1 MLYFSEPEPEVPGV
15 CVKDCSGKPNGD
27 YQSCTT
33 CKGFITCSNNVL
45 YNMPCPANTVWDD
58 VVKRCEWVSTT
69 CKSSTTS
76 TQRPV
81 TSKVAFHYISPQQL
95 CSPYCSL
102 TPGQQLSSLYIRFKV
117 LKQAVSTNFGKF
129 ILSS

>member
-81 TSKVAFHYISPQQL
+81 TSKVTFHTSFPRQL
-95 CSPYCSL
+95 LILCIFNNRGIMFGSKQSL
-102 TPGQQLSSLYIRFKV
+102 EIFT
-117 LKQAVSTNFGKF
+117 KF
-129 ILSS
+129 IH